1 MSQSKST
8 LGSPDRNI
16 TGILYV
22 LIGVLA
28 FTIQDVIIKF
38 LSGGYPVHQLV
49 LFRCLGAMPMIL
61 AFLVYEGGVVSFLR
75 APHLLISIR
84 SIIQYI
90 SYVLWFLAIATISI
104 ADAMTIGFIS
114 PLIITA
120 LSGLILGAHVG
131 LHRWLAILA
140 GFAGTVVMLRP
151 GAGVFEP
158 AALLVLASAV
168 TYALG
173 AILTRK
179 IGVYASSATMSLNS
193 LLLAI
198 LWSTLAGV
206 FAGDG
211 GWTTSSHPSLQLM
224 FRAWK
229 MPDAPDAL
237 LMLSAGV
244 AAGVGM
250 IVVAQAYRISQPA
263 VIAPFEYSGMI
274 WALIAGYAIWG
285 QLPDAISVAGIV
297 VIVGAGLYIASL
309 ERWQRKSTA

>member
-1 MSQSKST
+1 MSQAQST
-8 LGSPDRNI
+8 LGSPDRNL

-61 AFLVYEGGVVSFLR
+61 SLLVYERGVASFLR
-75 APHLLISIR
+75 APHLLISLR
-84 SIIQYI
+84 STIQYV

-120 LSGLILGAHVG
+120 LSGIMLGAHVG
-131 LHRWLAILA
+131 LSRWLAILA

-158 AALLVLASAV
+158 AALLVLASAL

-179 IGVYASSATMSLNS
+179 IGAYASSATMSLNS

-211 GWTTSSHPSLQLM
+211 GWTTSSHPSVQLM

-229 MPDAPDAL
+229 MPDLYDAA

-263 VIAPFEYSGMI
+263 VIAPFEYSGMF
-274 WALIAGYAIWG
+274 WALLAGYAVWG
-285 QLPDAISVAGIV
+285 QLPDAVSVAGMV
-297 VIVGAGLYIASL
+297 VIIGAGLYVASL
-309 ERWQRKSTA
+309 EGTRRKARA

>member
-1 MSQSKST
+1 M
-8 LGSPDRNI
+8 

-22 LIGVLA
+22 LVGVLA

-49 LFRCLGAMPMIL
+49 LFRCFGAMPMIL
-61 AFLVYEGGVVSFLR
+61 GLLVYEGGLPGFFR
-75 APHLLISIR
+75 APHLWISLR
-84 SIIQYI
+84 SIIQYV

-120 LSGLILGAHVG
+120 LSGLFLGAHVG
-131 LHRWLAILA
+131 LGRWLAILA
-140 GFAGTVVMLRP
+140 GFVGTVVMLRP
-151 GAGVFEP
+151 GTGVFEP
-158 AALLVLASAV
+158 AALLVLASAMS
-168 TYALG
+168 YAVG

-179 IGVYASSATMSLNS
+179 IGVHASSATMSLNS

-211 GWTTSSHPSLQLM
+211 GWTTSSHPSVQLM

-229 MPDAPDAL
+229 MPDVQDGL

-263 VIAPFEYSGMI
+263 VIAPFEYSGML
-274 WALIAGYAIWG
+274 WALSAGYFVWG
-285 QLPDAISVAGIV
+285 QLPDAISVAGMV
-297 VIVGAGLYIASL
+297 VIIGAGLYVASL
-309 ERWQRKSTA
+309 EGARRKVRA